1 MSGSLEGKCV
11 VITGGASGIGRA
23 AALSCAREGARVV
36 VADID
41 AAGAEAVAASIRG
54 DGGTS
59 VGFACD
65 VTRSADV
72 AAMFTRAD
80 DEMGGVDGAFLN
92 AGIEGH
98 VTALTD
104 YDEQTFRRVLEVNV
118 VGVWKCLRA
127 VVPVMTGRG
136 RGSIV
141 CTSSIAGLVGAG
153 AFSAYVASK
162 HAVLGLMKT
171 AAIETAK
178 SGIRVNAICP
188 GVIETPML
196 DRLAGAREGLVDAL
210 VAMKPMGRLGT
221 AAEVAEAAVWLL
233 SDRAS
238 FVTGHSLVVDG
249 GYVAQ

>member
-1 MSGSLEGKCV
+1 MAGQLERRSI

-23 AALSCAREGARVV
+23 ASLACAREGASVV

-41 AAGAEAVAASIRG
+41 RSGAESVAQEIR
-54 DGGTS
+54 DSGGTALA
-59 VGFACD
+59 VVCD
-65 VTRSADV
+65 VTRIADV
-72 AAMFTRAD
+72 TALFNRTT
-80 DEMGGVDGAFLN
+80 DELGGIDGAFLN
-92 AGIEGH
+92 AGIEGL
-98 VTALTD
+98 VTPLVD

-118 VGVWKCLRA
+118 IGVWNCLRA
-127 VVPVMTGRG
+127 VVPPMTARG
-136 RGSIV
+136 RGAIV

-153 AFSAYVASK
+153 AFSGYVASK

-196 DRLAGAREGLVDAL
+196 NRLADAREGLVDAL
-210 VAMKPMGRLGT
+210 LGMKPMGRLGT
-221 AAEVAEAAVWLL
+221 AGEVAEAAVWLL

-238 FVTGHSLVVDG
+238 FVTGHSLVIDG

>member
-1 MSGSLEGKCV
+1 MNGCLEGKRI
-11 VITGGASGIGRA
+11 VITGGASGIGRS
-23 AALSCAREGARVV
+23 AALACAREGASVV

-41 AAGAEAVAASIRG
+41 GPGSEAVAREI
-54 DGGTS
+54 GGTALS
-59 VGFACD
+59 VVCNVASGAEVEALFA
-65 VTRSADV
+65 RAAD
-72 AAMFTRAD
+72 
-80 DEMGGVDGAFLN
+80 ELGGVDGAFLN
-92 AGIEGH
+92 AGIEGR
-98 VTALTD
+98 VALLGE
-104 YDEQTFRRVLEVNV
+104 YDEETFRRVLEVNV
-118 VGVWKCLRA
+118 VGVWNCLRA
-127 VVPVMTGRG
+127 AVPRMAGH
-136 RGSIV
+136 GSIV
-141 CTSSIAGLVGAG
+141 CTSSIAGLIGAG

-196 DRLAGAREGLVDAL
+196 DRLAGAREGLVEAL
-210 VAMKPMGRLGT
+210 LALKPMGRLGT

-238 FVTGHSLVVDG
+238 FVTGHALVVDG

>member
-1 MSGSLEGKCV
+1 MNRILEGKSV

-23 AALSCAREGARVV
+23 AALACAHEGAAVA
-36 VADID
+36 VADVD
-41 AAGAEAVAASIRG
+41 ESGAEAVARSIRA
-54 DGGTS
+54 GGGKALS
-59 VGFACD
+59 VLCD

-72 AAMFTRAD
+72 SLLFARAA
-80 DEMGGVDGAFLN
+80 DEMGRIDGAFLN
-92 AGIEGH
+92 AGIEGR
-98 VTALTD
+98 VVPIGD
-104 YDEQTFRRVLEVNV
+104 YDEETFRRVLDVNV
-118 VGVWKCLRA
+118 MGVWNCLRA
-127 VVPVMTGRG
+127 VIAPMTAQGH
-136 RGSIV
+136 GSIV

-196 DRLAGAREGLVDAL
+196 DRLADARDGLVDAL
-210 VAMKPMGRLGT
+210 LGMKPMGRLGT
-221 AAEVAEAAVWLL
+221 ADEVAEAAVWLL